1 MSNCSSIF
9 FYCAYIKKTIE
20 AGGTTWSKTKKNSI
34 YVAEQKNKQEKAFQ
48 AFPQEGKRLP
58 DMSFDCTGRNSHNL
72 GYLLTAHI
80 MEIGQTE
87 SLCAFGR
94 QFINGEFYDFPQIL
108 INNRPKDI
116 VGVGGLAPK
125 SDTRLSDANTSFVLV
140 NNHLVF
146 DVVQATILQ
155 PFKKERLDIV
165 GLYNLFL
172 FPIGSEDF
180 LHQIFGNLLI
190 YKTTSERHQFRIET
204 FKESFKSSMISF
216 PDFFDAIFAS
226 IISYSFYL
234 W

>member
-1 MSNCSSIF
+1 MLFRSGLPDAIHWSIERRSSGVQVCVRNRMSNCSSIF

-48 AFPQEGKRLP
+48 VFPQEGKRLP

-108 INNRPKDI
+108 INNRPKEI
-116 VGVGGLAPK
+116 GRA
-125 SDTRLSDANTSFVLV
+125 SCR
-140 NNHLVF
+140 
-146 DVVQATILQ
+146 
-155 PFKKERLDIV
+155 ERV
-165 GLYNLFL
+165 
-172 FPIGSEDF
+172 
-180 LHQIFGNLLI
+180 
-190 YKTTSERHQFRIET
+190 
-204 FKESFKSSMISF
+204 
-216 PDFFDAIFAS
+216 
-226 IISYSFYL
+226 
-234 W
+234 

>member
-1 MSNCSSIF
+1 M
-9 FYCAYIKKTIE
+9 
-20 AGGTTWSKTKKNSI
+20 KNSI

-48 AFPQEGKRLP
+48 VFPQEGKRLP

-125 SDTRLSDANTSFVLV
+125 SDTRLSDANTWFVLV

-172 FPIGSEDF
+172 V
-180 LHQIFGNLLI
+180 IFRLGEPVL
-190 YKTTSERHQFRIET
+190 R
-204 FKESFKSSMISF
+204 
-216 PDFFDAIFAS
+216 
-226 IISYSFYL
+226 
-234 W
+234 